1 MTTKSAFCMVVC
13 FFQLCIVSG
22 QVICERKMITEWRTE
37 PKPTVIKWTPRE
49 NVCSDFYTECWN
61 MNKSISGEISEEH
74 NLSIPQICP
83 LQLQLGDG
91 LFISSEPSFQSYG
104 MNLVNVSKEE
114 FINCPKADF
123 LQDQLIFVCQIRGL
137 HQVDPNW
144 LGVGTHYFA
153 ELHKRGPLL
162 CNMGLR
168 LNVTVKQQLCQ
179 QSLGAPLCSGHG
191 RCLSHLWEKTYNCHC
206 FSHYSG
212 TFCQKFDVCSTKPC
226 HNNASCTEKS
236 ELSGDSYECT
246 CPPKFSGKNCTEI
259 VGQCQPSTCFNG
271 NCINVTPNTFL
282 CECDK
287 GFTGPFCEEH
297 GDPCASQPCLNG
309 GICQYNQ
316 SGYVCNCPSGFLG
329 HSCEIDINECSSRPC
344 QNRGTCIDL
353 PNDVACICMP
363 IFTGKFCE
371 RILNPCELLPCL
383 NNATCVARQQNYN
396 CRCMPGF
403 TGKNC
408 EEVIDYC
415 RLLSINCLNEGLC
428 LNVIGGFTVSNL
440 IHVKLIQ
447 CFEGER
453 CELDID
459 ACLFNNISCAPG
471 ALCVDKSHGFNY
483 TCLSPCIGNTKVCA
497 NGGSCFY
504 DEENQRSHCVCAL
517 GWTGNTCL
525 ENINDCETNQCQHGA
540 TCEDGISKYRY

>member
-1 MTTKSAFCMVVC
+1 MTTKSTVHMLVC
-13 FFQLCIVSG
+13 FLQLCVVNG
-22 QVICERKMITEWRTE
+22 QVICERQMTTEWRVE
-37 PKPTVIKWTPRE
+37 PKPSIIKWTPRE

-61 MNKSISGEISEEH
+61 TNKSITGEISEEQ

-83 LQLQLGDG
+83 LQLQLGDS
-91 LFISSEPSFQSYG
+91 LFISSEPSFQSFG

-114 FINCPKADF
+114 FINCPKAGF
-123 LQDQLIFVCQIRGL
+123 LKEQLIFVCQIKGM

-168 LNVTVKQQLCQ
+168 LNVTVKQQFCQ
-179 QSLGAPLCSGHG
+179 QSPSAPLCSGHG
-191 RCLSHLWEKTYNCHC
+191 KCLSHIWEKAYNCHC
-206 FSHYSG
+206 FSQYSG
-212 TFCQKFDVCSTKPC
+212 RFCQKFDVCSMKPC
-226 HNNASCTEKS
+226 HNNASCTEKT
-236 ELSGDSYECT
+236 ELSGDSYKCT

-259 VGQCQPSTCFNG
+259 VGQCQPPTCFNG
-271 NCINVTPNTFL
+271 NCSNVTPNTFI

-287 GFTGPFCEEH
+287 GFTGPFCEEP

-316 SGYVCNCPSGFLG
+316 YGYVCDCPVGFLG
-329 HSCEIDINECSSRPC
+329 HNCEIGISECSSRPC
-344 QNRGTCIDL
+344 QNGGTCIDL
-353 PNDVACICMP
+353 PNDVACICLP

-371 RILNPCELLPCL
+371 RILNPCGLLPCL
-383 NNATCVARQQNYN
+383 NNATCVAQHQNYN

-428 LNVIGGFTVSNL
+428 LNIIGGFSVSNL

-453 CELDID
+453 CKLDID
-459 ACLFNNISCAPG
+459 ACLFYNIRCAPG

-483 TCLSPCIGNTKVCA
+483 TCLSPCIGNTEVCA

-517 GWTGNTCL
+517 GWKGQTCL
-525 ENINDCETNQCQHGA
+525 ENINDCEVNQCQHGA
-540 TCEDGISKYRY
+540 TCEDGINKYRY

>member
-1 MTTKSAFCMVVC
+1 MT
-13 FFQLCIVSG
+13 
-22 QVICERKMITEWRTE
+22 TEWRTE

-61 MNKSISGEISEEH
+61 MSKSITGELSEED

-83 LQLQLGDG
+83 LQLQLGDS

-114 FINCPKADF
+114 FINCPKASF
-123 LQDQLIFVCQIRGL
+123 LQEQLIFVCQIRGL

-162 CNMGLR
+162 C
-168 LNVTVKQQLCQ
+168 K
-179 QSLGAPLCSGHG
+179 SLQNWQVLALLSPICRDFEHTHFVPL
-191 RCLSHLWEKTYNCHC
+191 
-206 FSHYSG
+206 
-212 TFCQKFDVCSTKPC
+212 
-226 HNNASCTEKS
+226 NNADAYQEM
-236 ELSGDSYECT
+236 
-246 CPPKFSGKNCTEI
+246 EI
-259 VGQCQPSTCFNG
+259 YPNG
-271 NCINVTPNTFL
+271 NIPQVIEDC
-282 CECDK
+282 
-287 GFTGPFCEEH
+287 PFCEEL
-297 GDPCASQPCLNG
+297 GDLCASQPCLNG
-309 GICQYNQ
+309 GVCQYNQ

-329 HSCEIDINECSSRPC
+329 HNCEIDINECSSRPC

-353 PNDVACICMP
+353 PNDVACTCMP

-383 NNATCVARQQNYN
+383 NNATCIAQQQNYN

-428 LNVIGGFTVSNL
+428 LNIIGGFTVSPNASKVQEKREFCEVQ
-440 IHVKLIQ
+440 IDNCGSNSCENGGTYIGYEDHFECTCPIG
-447 CFEGER
+447 FEGER

-471 ALCVDKSHGFNY
+471 ALCMDKSHGFNY
-483 TCLSPCIGNTKVCA
+483 TCLSPCIGNTEALPWSLQGLTLAISVSTLELAGICQAWEQLLAEKVKTRNHLYSNSPPTLHYQTHPHHYQDLTIQTQYRA
-497 NGGSCFY
+497 FAILIF
-504 DEENQRSHCVCAL
+504 RIFPKIIM
-517 GWTGNTCL
+517 TKRM
-525 ENINDCETNQCQHGA
+525 
-540 TCEDGISKYRY
+540 KYRLDE